1 MKEWRVVTAFA
12 AIYIIWGST
21 YLGILWA
28 IETIPVFSMA
38 GIRFA
43 VAGLVLYVW
52 ARLHGEKR
60 PSLLH
65 WKGAAIVGG
74 FLLLGGNGG
83 LVWAEQWVP
92 TGMASILIS
101 TTPIWMVL
109 LDWARPGGKRPSS
122 WVFLGLALGF
132 CGVVFLIGP
141 VGGKVHYAGSIVILL
156 SAISWATG
164 SLYSRHAKLPSSP
177 LLTTGMEML
186 SGGVML
192 IVVGALSGEWK
203 NFELENV
210 SLVSLLSLCY
220 LIIFGSIV
228 AFTAYIWLLR
238 VSTVARI
245 STYAYVN
252 PVVAIFL
259 GWALAGE
266 ILTIQSLVS
275 AAVIVVGVILIIS
288 NQIPR
293 RALEKRKIKISDEEE
308 FRP

>member
-1 MKEWRVVTAFA
+1 
-12 AIYIIWGST
+12 
-21 YLGILWA
+21 
-28 IETIPVFSMA
+28 
-38 GIRFA
+38 
-43 VAGLVLYVW
+43 
-52 ARLHGEKR
+52 
-60 PSLLH
+60 
-65 WKGAAIVGG
+65 
-74 FLLLGGNGG
+74 
-83 LVWAEQWVP
+83 
-92 TGMASILIS
+92 MASILIS

-122 WVFLGLALGF
+122 WVFLGLTLGF

-141 VGGKVHYAGSIVILL
+141 VGGKVHYAGAIVILL

-164 SLYSRHAKLPSSP
+164 SLYSRHTKLPSSP

-186 SGGVML
+186 SGGIML
-192 IVVGALSGEWK
+192 LGVGALTGEWK
-203 NFELENV
+203 NFEFAHV

-220 LIIFGSIV
+220 LIIFGSLV

-238 VSTVARI
+238 VSTVARV

-266 ILTIQSLVS
+266 VLTVQSLVS
-275 AAVIVVGVILIIS
+275 AAIIVLGVILIIS
-288 NQIPR
+288 YQVPR
-293 RALEKRKIKISDEEE
+293 QVGKQKVGITDEEE

>member
-1 MKEWRVVTAFA
+1 MKPWRMIAAFA

-21 YLGILWA
+21 YIGILWA
-28 IETIPVFSMA
+28 IETLPPFSMA
-38 GIRFA
+38 GVRFA
-43 VAGLVLYVW
+43 VAGLVLYIW
-52 ARLHGEKR
+52 ARLHGAGR
-60 PSLLH
+60 PSFLH

-141 VGGKVHYAGSIVILL
+141 VAGKVHYPGAIVILL

-164 SLYSRHAKLPSSP
+164 SLYSRHTKLPSSP

-186 SGGVML
+186 SGGIML
-192 IVVGALSGEWK
+192 LVAGALAGEWK
-203 NFELENV
+203 NFEFANV
-210 SLVSLLSLCY
+210 SLISLISLCY
-220 LIIFGSIV
+220 LIIFGSLV
-228 AFTAYIWLLR
+228 AFTAYIWLLG
-238 VSTVARI
+238 VSSVARV

-266 ILTIQSLVS
+266 VLTIQSLIS
-275 AAVIVVGVILIIS
+275 AAIIVLGVVIIIS
-288 NQIPR
+288 YQTPKK
-293 RALEKRKIKISDEEE
+293 AKRKVAITDEEE